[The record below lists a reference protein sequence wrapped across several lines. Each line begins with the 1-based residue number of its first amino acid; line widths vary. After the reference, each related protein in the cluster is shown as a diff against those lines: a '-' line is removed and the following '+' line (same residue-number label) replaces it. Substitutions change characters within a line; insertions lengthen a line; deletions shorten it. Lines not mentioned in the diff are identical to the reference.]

1 MKRTLIYFDNSA
13 TTQPFIEVADAVRTF
28 MIEDFYNPSS
38 LYAPSVAVKRSIQ
51 QVREQIAKDLRVQKE
66 EVYFTS
72 CGTESNVTAIL
83 GVMQRTHGNGHLVTG
98 LAEHASVWETVNR
111 LAQQGCA
118 VDSLATDTNGC
129 VRPEDLERVMRPNTT
144 MVCLMQ
150 VNNETGAI
158 NDIETLCRVA
168 KQIAP
173 QCVFLCDGV
182 QAYPK
187 YAMPAGVDLYSF
199 SGHKFHAPR
208 GVGVLMAR
216 KHVKLPALLT
226 GGGQESGMRSG
237 TENAPAI
244 IGLGVALQRY
254 LHNHDAYMRRMQEV
268 KDTLW
273 NGLKEIPG
281 VHRNGAQDGA
291 PHILSVSFA
300 NVQAETLL
308 HALEERQ
315 IYVGTGSACSSH
327 KKGGNRILKA
337 MGVSPQWTQG
347 TIRFSFSCMNT
358 KEEAEQVAR
367 EVQRALVRIRRFTK
381 R

>member
-1 MKRTLIYFDNSA
+1 M
-13 TTQPFIEVADAVRTF
+13 
-28 MIEDFYNPSS
+28 
-38 LYAPSVAVKRSIQ
+38 AVKRSIN
-51 QVREQIAKDLRVQKE
+51 QVRGQIAKDLRVQRD

-72 CGTESNVTAIL
+72 GGTESNVTAML
-83 GVMQRTHGNGHLVTG
+83 GVMQRTHGKGHLVTS
-98 LAEHASVWETVNR
+98 LAEHASVWETANR
-111 LAQQGCA
+111 LAQQGCE
-118 VDSLATDTNGC
+118 VDFLATDTDGC
-129 VRPEDLERVMRPNTT
+129 VHPEDLERVMRPNTA

-150 VNNETGAI
+150 VNNETGAV

-173 QCVFLCDGV
+173 QCVFMCDGV

-187 YAMPAGVDLYSF
+187 YAMPTGVDLYSF

-216 KHVKLPALLT
+216 KQVKLPALLT

-254 LHNHDAYMRRMQEV
+254 LPNRDAYMDRMQEV
-268 KDTLW
+268 KNTLW
-273 NGLKEIPG
+273 EGLRQIPG
-281 VHRNGAQDGA
+281 THRNGGDEGA

-300 NVQAETLL
+300 NIQAETLL
-308 HALEERQ
+308 HALEEQ
-315 IYVGTGSACSSH
+315 GIYVGTGSACSSH

-337 MGVSPQWTQG
+337 MGVPPQFASG

-358 KEEAEQVAR
+358 KEQAEQVAK
-367 EVQRALVRIRRFTK
+367 EIQRLVPRIRRFTK